1 MPYVMPQR
9 GTMDRV
15 LNGSNYKR
23 LLPRSGRRDEIIF
36 DHQISSLALRVYASG
51 EGRWLVQYRPRKTE
65 GRLSRVAPKRFV
77 IGDRRFVSLSQARE
91 IAIQT
96 LAAIGRG
103 TDPLAERVEKRRRER
118 STVSSVLCLYEED
131 LERRRVVNRKTI
143 ASTLKRGFHGCFGA
157 DIGSIK
163 LADVIEI
170 MDQIGETIWSRRCS
184 RFSIQELI
192 IAELRSCTRNRS
204 RKCLG
209 RVSPTAQLTGRA
221 PRGKESRSHPYRRGN
236 QGCLVS
242 AKRRNDSF
250 GRIIRFLLLSGAR
263 RGEGAGLQRGWVK
276 DRSIELPANFTKQ
289 ARGHSIPRSTGIDAL
304 LKETPHR
311 GTLLWPSERR
321 VGGASSISG
330 WSDLMP
336 TLIKQANVAP
346 FTPHDLRR
354 TFRTWAEQ
362 QGIRDSVAEAALGH
376 VDEKTLKRVYSRP
389 AWQAEL
395 ADLFERWSQHIE
407 AVVGEPFLQDAAA
420 SCMSPAPEIIS

>member
-170 MDQIGETIWSRRCS
+170 MNQIEK
-184 RFSIQELI
+184 
-192 IAELRSCTRNRS
+192 RSGRGAAQDFRS
-204 RKCLG
+204 RSSSLLSFAAARG
-209 RVSPTAQLTGRA
+209 IVTANVWAG
-221 PRGKESRSHPYRRGN
+221 YRRPRNSRAERLEARNHGRI
-236 QGCLVS
+236 LTDAEIRAVWIS

-336 TLIKQANVAP
+336 NSDQA
-346 FTPHDLRR
+346 
-354 TFRTWAEQ
+354 
-362 QGIRDSVAEAALGH
+362 G
-376 VDEKTLKRVYSRP
+376 
-389 AWQAEL
+389 
-395 ADLFERWSQHIE
+395 
-407 AVVGEPFLQDAAA
+407 
-420 SCMSPAPEIIS
+420 